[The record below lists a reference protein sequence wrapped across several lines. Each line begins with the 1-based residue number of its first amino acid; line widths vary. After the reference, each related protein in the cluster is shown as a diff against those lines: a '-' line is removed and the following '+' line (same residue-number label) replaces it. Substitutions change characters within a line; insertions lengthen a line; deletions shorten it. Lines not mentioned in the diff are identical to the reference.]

1 MGARARGNPLSEEGG
16 GADIRTW
23 QHELIMVVLRAL
35 VIVAPVV
42 AAVGS
47 YYDYTRQ
54 IYLSI
59 PFYWVGYAV
68 LLVATFWRR
77 VPYTAKVVAVVLLLY
92 LLAILD
98 FVSDGR
104 GGSGRVFLLLLP
116 FAASVFFNARRAV
129 VSMGVVV
136 VTMMGMAWAFS
147 SGLLRVVEEVDST
160 DVLGWVSNTF
170 VVLLI
175 AAFMVASH
183 HYLVPRMARALGEGR
198 RLREALEQERADL
211 EAQVNRRTADV
222 TRRNVALQA
231 AAQVAR
237 DAARMVPE
245 GTQPEGTR
253 GVDQVME
260 ETVAL
265 ISDAFGY
272 YHCAIFVVD
281 GEWAVLKAV
290 SSTQGEAMLAEGH
303 RLPVKAGA
311 EGGVVGS
318 AAASGEAHVA
328 LDVGRDAVFFD
339 NPHLPETRSEV
350 ALPLRMGGDVI
361 GVLDVQSRKAAAFD
375 DAPAGGDVA
384 VLQTLADQIALA
396 IANTRLVQDLQQ
408 SVEAERRAYGELSR
422 EGWRALLRQ
431 ATMEERY
438 DPLGVLAGDGT
449 RREGARRAVLE
460 ARPVS
465 ETVNELPALAMP
477 VKVRGQVIGVL
488 DARKPAG
495 TGGWTEQEQSLL
507 ETLSDQLGVALDG
520 ARLFQ
525 ETQERAAR
533 DRLVSEMTARMRETL
548 DMRTVLE
555 TAANEL
561 YEQLGLEKVTVY
573 LSAEGRGYSAEG
585 REYSAEEK

>member
-1 MGARARGNPLSEEGG
+1 MSEEGG

-59 PFYWVGYAV
+59 PFYWVGYAI

-147 SGLLRVVEEVDST
+147 SGPLRVVEEVDST

-245 GTQPEGTR
+245 GTQAEGTR

-303 RLPVKAGA
+303 RLPVRSGA

-375 DAPAGGDVA
+375 EADVA

-431 ATMEERY
+431 ATMEERH

-488 DARKPAG
+488 DARKPVG

-573 LSAEGRGYSAEG
+573 LSAEGVPSTPRPG
-585 REYSAEEK
+585 YSAEEK